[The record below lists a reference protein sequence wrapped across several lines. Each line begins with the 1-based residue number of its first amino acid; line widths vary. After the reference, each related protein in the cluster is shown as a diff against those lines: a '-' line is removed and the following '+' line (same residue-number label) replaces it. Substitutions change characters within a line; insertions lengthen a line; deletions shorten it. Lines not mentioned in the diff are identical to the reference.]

1 MSGRRGDRLL
11 TPLMLGVASG
21 SILVPLNSTMLAVA
35 LPGVMDE
42 FHLGAAAVS
51 SLVTLYLGAVAV
63 ALPVSGSLGDRF
75 GHRRVFLGGVV
86 VFGLA
91 SLLAVGATSFTLLQ
105 VARVFQAVSGAFV
118 STSSAALVRI
128 AAPPRRRG
136 EAFGLFDL
144 LTSTSAAA
152 GPFIGGVLVGAFG
165 WRSLFV
171 VAVPVALLAA
181 FAVGYWLRREV
192 DPGGAGEAPAG
203 APADAPAS
211 RLTIARP
218 PLDLVGL
225 ALLAAWIVAILVA
238 LRGDTGLPGLVAAI
252 AILPLA
258 AILVWFELG
267 RPLPAVDPRLFRV
280 PAFSA
285 ALAGIFGNTIVL
297 HACFILVPMLVER
310 LLAGSATTSGLVLL
324 GISGVGAL
332 VAPFGGRASD
342 RRGRRAL
349 VVTGSLVMTAGLAGL
364 ALPAGSGSFIAVGT
378 LLAVV
383 GLGMG
388 LSGSPRQ
395 AAAFEAIQP
404 ERVGMAAGTY
414 YTGRYLGGVVGASM
428 AGAVLTG
435 GITAGAISLGF
446 GILIV
451 VGLSVAVVSRWL
463 PTGRAAT
470 VLGSA

>member
-1 MSGRRGDRLL
+1 M
-11 TPLMLGVASG
+11 
-21 SILVPLNSTMLAVA
+21 
-35 LPGVMDE
+35 
-42 FHLGAAAVS
+42 
-51 SLVTLYLGAVAV
+51 
-63 ALPVSGSLGDRF
+63 
-75 GHRRVFLGGVV
+75 
-86 VFGLA
+86 
-91 SLLAVGATSFTLLQ
+91 
-105 VARVFQAVSGAFV
+105 
-118 STSSAALVRI
+118 
-128 AAPPRRRG
+128 
-136 EAFGLFDL
+136 FDL

-171 VAVPVALLAA
+171 VAVPVALGAA
-181 FAVGYWLRREV
+181 VAVGLWLRPDV
-192 DPGGAGEAPAG
+192 DHAGAGGAPEGTLAIS
-203 APADAPAS
+203 PAS
-211 RLTIARP
+211 AASAGGSAGPANARR
-218 PLDLVGL
+218 PLDVVGL
-225 ALLAAWIVAILVA
+225 VILAVWIIAILVA
-238 LRGDTGLPGLVAAI
+238 LRGDTGLPGLIAAV

-267 RPLPAVDPRLFRV
+267 RPSPAVDPRLFRV

-297 HACFILVPMLVER
+297 HASFILVPMLVER

-349 VVTGSLVMTAGLAGL
+349 VVTGSLIMTAGLAGL
-364 ALPAGSGSFIAVGT
+364 AMPAGSGSFIAVGV
-378 LLAVV
+378 LLAIV

-395 AAAFEAIQP
+395 AAAFESIRP

-428 AGAVLTG
+428 AGAVLAS
-435 GITAGAISLGF
+435 GITAGAVSLGF
-446 GILIV
+446 TLLIV
-451 VGLSVAVVSRWL
+451 VGLGVAVVSRWL
-463 PTGRAAT
+463 PGATAAT
-470 VLGSA
+470 VPASA